1 MTDNQPLSLVLLSP
15 APDREAQRRS
25 VEISNRL
32 GLHARAAAKF
42 VKLAGR
48 FDAEVQVS
56 HKSQSVAGLSILG
69 LMMLAAGPG
78 CVIEIEAS
86 GNAAAAVLDA
96 LTQLVAD
103 KFGEE

>member
-1 MTDNQPLSLVLLSP
+1 MNDL
-15 APDREAQRRS
+15 APEALCRG
-25 VEISNRL
+25 VEITNRL

-48 FDAEVQVS
+48 FDANVLVS
-56 HKSQSVAGLSILG
+56 HKGQSVAGLSIMG

-78 CVIEIEAS
+78 CTIEIKAS
-86 GNAAAAVLDA
+86 GADATAAVDA
-96 LTQLVAD
+96 LIQLVAV